1 MDYEIPP
8 KKLKNLF
15 MILFIVFILQLIL
28 FLNKIY
34 CGGLFVLFLL
44 FCWFF
49 FNFMDKRAKKEELSR
64 IIKIRK
70 NKTRYLFKELPKEF
84 P

>member
-1 MDYEIPP
+1 MDYEKPS
-8 KKLKNLF
+8 KELKNLF
-15 MILFIVFILQLIL
+15 IILFIIFILQLIF

-44 FCWFF
+44 MCWFF
-49 FNFMDKRAKKEELSR
+49 FNFMNNKSKKEELNTFL
-64 IIKIRK
+64 KIRK
-70 NKTRYLFKELPKEF
+70 NKTRYLFKEFPKEF